1 LSSIALFMFADFLN
15 YRLLNINQ
23 VANAGFYGS
32 TALITFFIAALSL
45 VLIVLLLVIFLE
57 HGIHDAI

>member
-1 LSSIALFMFADFLN
+1 MFADFLN

-57 HGIHDAI
+57 HGIHDTI